1 MKNTTEYFQIK
12 IILDQK
18 EIYLELVKIFIREL
32 RNSAIVEE

>member
-18 EIYLELVKIFIREL
+18 ERYLKLVKIFIREL